1 VSRSDAVVFKDVQAL
16 TELAAIAAFADGKVV
31 LSHWR
36 MFAAV
41 SADMWREVP
50 SRPSMFFQVNRMRIG
65 AATETFKTIG
75 WAKGHFDD

>member
-1 VSRSDAVVFKDVQAL
+1 MLWSSRISI

-41 SADMWREVP
+41 SAHM
-50 SRPSMFFQVNRMRIG
+50 
-65 AATETFKTIG
+65 
-75 WAKGHFDD
+75 

>member
-1 VSRSDAVVFKDVQAL
+1 VVFKDVQAL

-41 SADMWREVP
+41 SADM
-50 SRPSMFFQVNRMRIG
+50 
-65 AATETFKTIG
+65 
-75 WAKGHFDD
+75 